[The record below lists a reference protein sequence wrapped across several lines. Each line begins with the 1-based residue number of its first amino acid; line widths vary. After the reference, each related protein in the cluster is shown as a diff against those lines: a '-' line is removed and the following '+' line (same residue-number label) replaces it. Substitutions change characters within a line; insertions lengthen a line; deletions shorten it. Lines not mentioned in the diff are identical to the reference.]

1 MKIGIIGGSGLY
13 NIQGIE
19 IIDEIEVKTPFGNP
33 SDKLI
38 YAKYNQFEIYFL
50 PRHSRAHSIPPHK
63 INYKAN
69 IYAFKMLN
77 VERIIS
83 VSAVGGITK
92 KPNEIVISS
101 DFIDF
106 SKRALTY
113 YEGPKVIH
121 IDLTQPF
128 CPILRECLIK
138 SAKNLNIEVNEFG
151 VYVQMEG
158 PRLET
163 PSEIKMLR
171 ILGCDVVGMTM
182 VSEAILSRELE
193 ICYASIN
200 VVTNYAAG
208 IKEEKLTT
216 LEVIENMK
224 NNLENI
230 KKIILNALEFIPN
243 ERNCPC
249 SKALEGTEL

>member
-13 NIQGIE
+13 NIEGIE
-19 IIDEIEVKTPFGNP
+19 IIDEIEIKTPFGNP

-38 YAKYNQFEIYFL
+38 YSKYNDFEIYFL
-50 PRHSRAHSIPPHK
+50 PRHSREHSIPPHK
-63 INYKAN
+63 VNYKAN
-69 IYAFKMLN
+69 IYAFKILN

-92 KPNEIVISS
+92 KPNEIIITS

-106 SKRALTY
+106 SKRTITY
-113 YEGPKVIH
+113 YDGPKVVH

-151 VYVQMEG
+151 VYAQMEG

-216 LEVIENMK
+216 IEVIENMSK
-224 NNLENI
+224 NLENI
-230 KKIILNALEFIPN
+230 KKIILNSIKFIPN

>member
-13 NIQGIE
+13 KIEGIE
-19 IIDEIEVKTPFGNP
+19 IIDEIEIKTPFGNP

-50 PRHSRAHSIPPHK
+50 PRHSREHSIPPHK
-63 INYKAN
+63 VNYKAN

-77 VERIIS
+77 IERIIS

-92 KPNEIVISS
+92 KPNEIIITS

-106 SKRALTY
+106 SKRTITY
-113 YEGPKVIH
+113 YDGPKVIH

-151 VYVQMEG
+151 VYAQMEG

-216 LEVIENMK
+216 IEVIENM
-224 NNLENI
+224 NRNLENI
-230 KKIILNALEFIPN
+230 KKMILNSLKFIPI